1 MAVITRAPVAPE
13 AAPAQ
18 ADAPRAEPRRRRRWP
33 RRLLWAIGVYVVV
46 SGLLLAVS
54 VLLARQGIDELR
66 AFRREAAPGDLL
78 DGTASD
84 RLGRAG
90 SDLDRAALLVGG
102 PWMTPLR
109 LVPGLGRQVDAV
121 QSMIVGSA
129 DITAL
134 AAEGVE
140 DAEATVGAG
149 IPTGPGRVD
158 ALRTLAEVAESTA
171 ASLNAVD
178 AGPQTWLLP
187 GLGAAAVDFAD
198 QKADIEESLLRT
210 RDASAALA
218 TVLEGPSTYLLLAA
232 NNGEMRSGSG
242 MLLSA
247 GLLTAADGELDVTD
261 LEPTAEMVLP
271 EPVGITDPDIEQQ
284 WGFSGPDQDFRNLLL
299 SPRFGPNAEMATRMW
314 TELGRPEVDGVITID
329 VLALEGLL
337 EAVGPVTVGT
347 EVIDHTNV
355 RRLLLHDQ
363 YTRVS
368 DDAQGQADRR
378 DVLGTVARAVLER
391 FDTTAADPGPLARAL
406 RDATAGRH
414 LMIWS
419 RDEGLEQ
426 AWRGVSVAGDV
437 AADGVL
443 VSVLNDGNNKLD
455 QYLEIDA
462 ELDPVDATSG
472 TLRLELTNTVPAG
485 EPNYIAGAFPDQ
497 VGGYGVYPGRLA
509 VHFPA
514 GTQLEVVEGPEAT
527 LAGPDGGSTL
537 LATEIR
543 VPPGETLVWELHY
556 ELGQALEGLR
566 VLPSARSPGI
576 EWTVGDQT
584 WSDRRVPSRTVDLD

>member
-1 MAVITRAPVAPE
+1 MAVITRAP
-13 AAPAQ
+13 AAPAADPAP
-18 ADAPRAEPRRRRRWP
+18 ADAPAPRPRRRWLRRVV
-33 RRLLWAIGVYVVV
+33 WAVGLYAVVC
-46 SGLLLAVS
+46 GLLLAVS
-54 VLLARQGIDELR
+54 VLLARQGIDELQ
-66 AFRREAAPGDLL
+66 AFRREATPGDLL
-78 DGTASD
+78 DGTASE
-84 RLGRAG
+84 RLGRAQA
-90 SDLDRAALLVGG
+90 DLDRAALLVDG
-102 PWMTPLR
+102 PWMAPLG

-121 QSMIVGSA
+121 RSMVVGSA

-134 AAEGVE
+134 AVDGVDEAEV
-140 DAEATVGAG
+140 AVGAG
-149 IPTGPGRVD
+149 VPTGSARVD
-158 ALRTLAEVAESTA
+158 ALRTLSGVAESTA

-178 AGPQTWLLP
+178 VGPQTWLLP

-198 QKADIEESLLRT
+198 QKAELEESLLRS

-247 GLLTAADGELDVTD
+247 GLLTAADGELEVTD
-261 LEPTAEMVLP
+261 LDPTAEMVLP
-271 EPVGITDPDIEQQ
+271 EPVGITDADIDQQ

-314 TELGRPEVDGVITID
+314 ASLGRPEVDGVITID

-337 EAVGPVTVGT
+337 EAVGPVAVGA

-368 DDAQGQADRR
+368 DDVEGQTARR
-378 DVLGTVARAVLER
+378 DVLGTVAQAVLER
-391 FDTTAADPGPLARAL
+391 FDTTAADAGPLARAL
-406 RDATAGRH
+406 RDAAAGRH

-455 QYLEIDA
+455 QFLEIDA
-462 ELDPVDATSG
+462 ELIPTDATSG
-472 TLRLELTNTVPAG
+472 TLRLELTNTVPEG
-485 EPNYIAGAFPDQ
+485 EPPYIAGAFPEQ

-514 GTQLEVVEGPEAT
+514 GTGLEVADGPEAT
-527 LAGPDGGSTL
+527 INGPDGGSTL

-543 VPPGETLVWELHY
+543 VPPGETLVWELDY
-556 ELGQALEGLR
+556 ELGQDLDGLR
-566 VLPSARSPGI
+566 ILPSARSPGI
-576 EWTVGDQT
+576 EWTVGDRT
-584 WSDRRVPSRTVDLD
+584 WSDRRVPARTIPLG

>member
-1 MAVITRAPVAPE
+1 MAVITRAPAAVPAS
-13 AAPAQ
+13 APARS
-18 ADAPRAEPRRRRRWP
+18 DAPEPRRRWL
-33 RRLLWAIGVYVVV
+33 RRLLWAVGLYVVV
-46 SGLLLAVS
+46 CGLLVAIS
-54 VLLARQGIDELR
+54 VVLARQGIAELQ
-66 AFRREAAPGDLL
+66 AFRREATPGDLL
-78 DGTASD
+78 DGTAAE
-84 RLGRAG
+84 RLGRAEA
-90 SDLDRAALLVGG
+90 DLDRAALLVDG
-102 PWMTPLR
+102 PWLTPLR

-121 QSMIVGSA
+121 QSMVVGAA

-134 AAEGVE
+134 AVDGV
-140 DAEATVGAG
+140 DAAEAAVGAG
-149 IPTGPGRVD
+149 IPTGTGRVE
-158 ALRTLAEVAESTA
+158 ALRTLSGVAEATA
-171 ASLNAVD
+171 ASLNAVED
-178 AGPQTWLLP
+178 GPRTWLLP
-187 GLGAAAVDFAD
+187 GLGTAAAAFAD
-198 QKADIEESLLRT
+198 QKAEIEESLLRT

-247 GLLTAADGELDVTD
+247 GLLTAVDGELDVTD
-261 LEPTAEMVLP
+261 LEPTAELVLP
-271 EPVGITDPDIEQQ
+271 EPAGITDPDIEQQ

-299 SPRFGPNAEMATRMW
+299 SPRFAPNAEMATRMW
-314 TELGRPEVDGVITID
+314 AELGRPEVDGVITID
-329 VLALEGLL
+329 VLALESLL

-347 EVIDHTNV
+347 EVIDHTHV

-363 YTRVS
+363 YTRVT
-368 DDAQGQADRR
+368 DDPDGQAARR
-378 DVLGTVARAVLER
+378 DVLGTVAQAVLER

-406 RDATAGRH
+406 RDAAAGRH
-414 LMIWS
+414 LMLWS

-462 ELDPVDATSG
+462 ELDPADATSG
-472 TLRLELTNTVPAG
+472 TLRLELTNTVPPG

-514 GTQLEVVEGPEAT
+514 GTDLRVAEGPEAT
-527 LAGPDGGSTL
+527 LAGPDGGTTL

-543 VPPGETLVWELHY
+543 VPPGETLVWELDY
-556 ELGQALEGLR
+556 ELGQELAGLR
-566 VLPSARSPGI
+566 LLPSARSPGI
-576 EWTVGDQT
+576 EWTVGDRT
-584 WSDRRVPSRTVDLD
+584 WSERRVPSRTVDLP